1 MTACYRR
8 SFSDDAEAA
17 FRLLIA
23 SGADINSRDNEG
35 RTPLMYSLMQQD
47 HGWMVPVLTALGADI
62 NARDNAGR
70 TPLIY
75 AVQGYIADEAWKR
88 LMAAKP
94 DIHARD
100 NSGKQAL
107 DYTEPTSNNHKK
119 LLELGAQQ

>member
-1 MTACYRR
+1 
-8 SFSDDAEAA
+8 
-17 FRLLIA
+17 
-23 SGADINSRDNEG
+23 
-35 RTPLMYSLMQQD
+35 MYSLMQQD

-70 TPLIY
+70 TPLMY

-119 LLELGAQQ
+119 LLEQGAQQ